1 MISQWRLF
9 MAAPRFV
16 ALAGIAVGLVGAA
29 AYWLAAQLWPTSV
42 AVVLSMSATMACT
55 GSFAQE
61 SPPDARAANAVP
73 AVLLL
78 FIKYNALMALSAA
91 KSPLPLPDYLTLGLI
106 MVAGHAV
113 SRALAL
119 SLMATRARAGPP
131 VTSVDLG
138 VALTVGLAP
147 AVLLGIPGLVGLVAA
162 IAMRLAQN
170 AAPLRTPAS
179 SVPPG
184 FDMVRQLPEVCFYL
198 GALATWRYV

>member
-42 AVVLSMSATMACT
+42 AVVVSMSATMACT
-55 GSFAQE
+55 GSFAQA
-61 SPPDARAANAVP
+61 SSPDARAAHPAP

-78 FIKYNALMALSAA
+78 LIKYNALMALSAA
-91 KSPLPLPDYLTLGLI
+91 KSPLPLPEYLTLGLI

-119 SLMATRARAGPP
+119 SLMATRAPTGPP

-162 IAMRLAQN
+162 IAMSLAQN

-179 SVPPG
+179 NVPPG
-184 FDMVRQLPEVCFYL
+184 LDMVRQLTEACFYL